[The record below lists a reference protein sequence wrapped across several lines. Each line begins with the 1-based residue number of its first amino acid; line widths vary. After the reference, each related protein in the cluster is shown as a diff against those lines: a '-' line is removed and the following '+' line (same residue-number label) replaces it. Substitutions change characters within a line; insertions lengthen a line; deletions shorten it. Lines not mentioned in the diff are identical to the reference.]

1 MHFENLINLFFVSF
15 IFNQDM
21 PTFTNIKSNFIIF
34 TFCFLWKSYI
44 WLGEKILG
52 KPKLSPSQK
61 LTLDTLLTSEVYLP
75 KNKKWANFD
84 QA

>member
-34 TFCFLWKSYI
+34 NFLFF
-44 WLGEKILG
+44 GEKVIFG
-52 KPKLSPSQK
+52 GAKKFWGSRSSPR
-61 LTLDTLLTSEVYLP
+61 P
-75 KNKKWANFD
+75 KN
-84 QA
+84 